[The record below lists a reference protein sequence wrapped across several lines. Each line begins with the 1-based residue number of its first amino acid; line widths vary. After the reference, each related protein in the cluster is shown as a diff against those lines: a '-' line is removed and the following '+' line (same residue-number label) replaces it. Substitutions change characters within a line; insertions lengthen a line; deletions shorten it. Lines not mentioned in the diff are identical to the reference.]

1 MDFNDNVIS
10 QGIVLASILA
20 GFGLATAAQIAL
32 SSGQSE
38 KRKSIAHLFIASSLF
53 SVTAAILGMI
63 AMGLETDTNQF
74 HVSVLAYVVCL
85 VFALV
90 GFVFGIDGLIDRTTV
105 ANQIDFP
112 FLLSWFSR
120 ILLAIVMIVFLL
132 LIITSRDFVLL
143 AIGS

>member
-20 GFGLATAAQIAL
+20 GFGLATTAQIAL

-74 HVSVLAYVVCL
+74 HVSVLVYVVCL
-85 VFALV
+85 VLSLL
-90 GFVFGIDGLIDRTTV
+90 GFVYGIDALIDRTTV
-105 ANQIDFP
+105 RNQTDLP
-112 FLLSWFSR
+112 VLLSWFSR
-120 ILLAIVMIVFLL
+120 LLLAIVMIAFLL
-132 LIITSRDFVLL
+132 LIITSRDFV
-143 AIGS
+143 

>member
-10 QGIVLASILA
+10 QGIVLASILT
-20 GFGLATAAQIAL
+20 GFGLATTAQIAL

-38 KRKSIAHLFIASSLF
+38 QRKSIAHLFIASSLF

-63 AMGLETDTNQF
+63 AMGLEADTGQF

-90 GFVFGIDGLIDRTTV
+90 GFVFGVDGLIDRTTV
-105 ANQIDFP
+105 RNQTDLP

-120 ILLAIVMIVFLL
+120 ILLAIVLIVFLV
-132 LIITSRDFVLL
+132 LIITSRDFV
-143 AIGS
+143 

>member
-10 QGIVLASILA
+10 QGSVLASILA

-38 KRKSIAHLFIASSLF
+38 KRRSIAHLFIASSLF

-63 AMGLETDTNQF
+63 AIGLETDTNQF

-90 GFVFGIDGLIDRTTV
+90 GFVLGIDGLIDRTRV
-105 ANQIDFP
+105 ANQTDFP

-120 ILLAIVMIVFLL
+120 ILLAIVLIVFLL
-132 LIITSRDFVLL
+132 LIVTSRDFV
-143 AIGS
+143 

>member
-1 MDFNDNVIS
+1 M
-10 QGIVLASILA
+10 LASILA

-32 SSGQSE
+32 SSGQSA
-38 KRKSIAHLFIASSLF
+38 KRRSIAHLFIASSLF

-63 AMGLETDTNQF
+63 AIGLETDTNQF

-90 GFVFGIDGLIDRTTV
+90 GFVLGIDGLIDRTTV
-105 ANQIDFP
+105 ANQTDFP

-120 ILLAIVMIVFLL
+120 ILLAIVLIVFLL
-132 LIITSRDFVLL
+132 LIVTSRDFV
-143 AIGS
+143 